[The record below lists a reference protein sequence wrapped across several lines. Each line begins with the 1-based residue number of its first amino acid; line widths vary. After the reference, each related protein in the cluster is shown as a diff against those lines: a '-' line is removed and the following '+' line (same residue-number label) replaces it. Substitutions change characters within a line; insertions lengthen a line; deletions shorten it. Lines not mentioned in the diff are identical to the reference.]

1 MTKTP
6 IDYNIVKSVIDSF
19 NLPDFGKATI
29 REIVGIT
36 NKIESLTGE
45 KYIRM
50 EIGVPGLPPSQVGVD
65 AEIDALKSG
74 VAAIYPALDGTPDL
88 KKEVARF
95 IKAFVDLDISPNSI
109 APVVGSMQGCYA
121 SFLLAGQCNPEKDT
135 ILFIDPGF
143 PVQKLQLDVL
153 GYKYVAFDA
162 YDFRGEAL
170 IRKLENYLSQGNIAA
185 VLYSN
190 PNNPAWICLTDNELK
205 GIGELAT
212 KYDTIIIEDLAYF
225 AMDFRKELG
234 RPFEPPFQSSVGKYT
249 DNYILLI
256 SSSKA
261 FSYAG
266 QRTGIA
272 AISDKLYNRNYPA
285 LAKRYGVG
293 AFGNVF
299 VNRILYALSA
309 GTSHSAQYALTAM
322 FKAASDGKYHFLD
335 EVKVYGNRAER
346 LKKMFVENGFKIV
359 YDNDLGEEIGNGFY
373 FTIIYPNMTGAQ
385 LMEELIYYG
394 ISAISLVTTGSK
406 QEGLRACTSFVKEFQ
421 YEDLAYRLQ
430 CFKENHPLK

>member
-1 MTKTP
+1 MNTP
-6 IDYNIVKSVIDSF
+6 IDHNTVKSVIDSF
-19 NLPDFGKATI
+19 KLPDFGKATI
-29 REIVGIT
+29 REIVAIT
-36 NKIESLTGE
+36 NKIETLTGE

-65 AEIDALKSG
+65 AEIAALKNG
-74 VAAIYPALDGTPDL
+74 VAAVYPALDGTPAL
-88 KKEVARF
+88 KNEVSRF
-95 IKAFVDLDISPNSI
+95 IKAFVDLDISPDSI

-153 GYKYVAFDA
+153 GYKYIAFDA
-162 YDFRGEAL
+162 YEFRGEAL
-170 IRKLENYLSQGNIAA
+170 IRKLESYLSQGNIAA

-190 PNNPAWICLTDNELK
+190 PNNPAWICLTDSELK

-212 KYDTIIIEDLAYF
+212 KFDAIIIEDLAYF
-225 AMDFRKELG
+225 AMDFRKDLS
-234 RPFEPPFQSSVGKYT
+234 RPFEPPFQVSVGKYT

-266 QRTGIA
+266 QRIGVA
-272 AISDKLYNRNYPA
+272 AISDKLYKRHYPA
-285 LAKRYGVG
+285 LAQRYGIG

-299 VNRILYALSA
+299 VNRVLYALSA
-309 GTSHSAQYALTAM
+309 GTSHSAQYAVAAM
-322 FKAASDGKYHFLD
+322 FKAASDGKYRFLD
-335 EVKVYGNRAER
+335 EVKTYGKRAAY
-346 LKKMFVENGFKIV
+346 LKKLFTENGFKIV
-359 YDNDLGEEIGNGFY
+359 YDKDLGQDIGDGFY
-373 FTIIYPNMTGAQ
+373 FTIIYPGMTGAQ

-394 ISAISLVTTGSK
+394 ISAISLITTGSK
-406 QEGLRACTSFVKEFQ
+406 QEGLRACTSFVKEAQ
-421 YEDLAYRLQ
+421 YEDLAYRLK
-430 CFKENHPLK
+430 CFKENNPVK